1 MMLLTEYKDGLNDL
15 VTNLTAPQ
23 NEKEK
28 TSTSFILTS

>member
-1 MMLLTEYKDGLNDL
+1 MAYLTKPKCWLNDL

-23 NEKEK
+23 NEEEK

>member
-1 MMLLTEYKDGLNDL
+1 MLFLTESKDWLNDL